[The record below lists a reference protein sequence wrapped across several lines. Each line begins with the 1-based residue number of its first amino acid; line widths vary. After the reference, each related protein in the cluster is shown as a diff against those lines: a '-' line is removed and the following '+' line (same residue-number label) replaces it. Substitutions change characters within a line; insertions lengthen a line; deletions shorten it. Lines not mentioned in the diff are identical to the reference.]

1 MPERNVDVT
10 HLFNMRKVVKLLWTN
25 LFLGQ
30 HLKGQMSYRSRDT
43 APFLNTDL
51 LMFNFSTFS
60 GLIGAGINNVFC
72 ICQIAEKIYLQI
84 PLFSLYNMW
93 TKQFLFHFIYLLSDS
108 KSVVSNIVPSV
119 HNVNTT
125 TTVG

>member
-60 GLIGAGINNVFC
+60 GLIGGGGDKQC
-72 ICQIAEKIYLQI
+72 ILYLPDCRKDIFTDPTVLSIQYVDQTI
-84 PLFSLYNMW
+84 SFPFYLFAVR
-93 TKQFLFHFIYLLSDS
+93 Q
-108 KSVVSNIVPSV
+108 
-119 HNVNTT
+119 
-125 TTVG
+125 

>member
-60 GLIGAGINNVFC
+60 GLIGGGGGGVTDPTVLSIQYVDQTISFPF
-72 ICQIAEKIYLQI
+72 YLFAVRQ
-84 PLFSLYNMW
+84 
-93 TKQFLFHFIYLLSDS
+93 
-108 KSVVSNIVPSV
+108 
-119 HNVNTT
+119 
-125 TTVG
+125 